1 MEDDG
6 PADSNT
12 SEFYDIISDGGLVGT
27 STNSNNTNNENRRNN
42 NSQDTDDNKNVYIIM
57 QQLSSSNPNTVS
69 SHVMTFTSSDSVSL
83 SESTTLMPPPA
94 TPDRKNSQDDSD
106 SENTISACLIC
117 GDRASGFHYSVY
129 SCEGCKGFFKRSVQ
143 KSLQYVCKDQ
153 GMCFINKFSRNS
165 CQYCRFQKCLNMGMR
180 RDAVREDRSPGGKH
194 RHKRPRI
201 DDPASCGM
209 SSPGAQVL
217 QTVTIKTDIPVIDD
231 PLRESL
237 LAAKPHLYPKAEIKP
252 CSSNNLISIKMIAM
266 MDFVHFLVSITLLQ
280 TFLIENISVSELMH
294 YGYLEL
300 RYIIEWAKKVPGFAD
315 LEFPDQMALLKSSF
329 MELNVLR
336 LSFRSMDLDDKIK
349 FCEDII
355 LPLEHCETMG
365 WGRELVDGTI
375 DFAQRLKDI
384 NLDLTEFCILN
395 GIVLMYPDA
404 HGIEDKLRI
413 AELQSKILD
422 CLRRHIVRQYPLDMK
437 RFGKILLRLP
447 ALRIISAKAAERF
460 LSLTFDGSIQLNE
473 LVLEMMN

>member
-27 STNSNNTNNENRRNN
+27 STNSNNNANNENRRNN
-42 NSQDTDDNKNVYIIM
+42 NIQDSEDNKNVYIIM

-69 SHVMTFTSSDSVSL
+69 SHVMTFSSSDSVSL

-201 DDPASCGM
+201 DDPGSCGL

-217 QTVTIKTDIPVIDD
+217 HTITIKSDAPVIDD

-237 LAAKPHLYPKAEIKP
+237 LAAKPHLYPKAE
-252 CSSNNLISIKMIAM
+252 NSIDK
-266 MDFVHFLVSITLLQ
+266 
-280 TFLIENISVSELMH
+280 IENISVSELMH

-336 LSFRSMDLDDKIK
+336 LSFRSMDLDNKIK
-349 FCEDII
+349 FCEDIV

-404 HGIEDKLRI
+404 HGIEDKIRI

-422 CLRRHIVRQYPLDMK
+422 CLRRHIVRQYPHDMK

-447 ALRIISAKAAERF
+447 ALRIVSAKAAERF

>member
-1 MEDDG
+1 MDDDG

-12 SEFYDIISDGGLVGT
+12 DEFYDIIDSV
-27 STNSNNTNNENRRNN
+27 SNQNLKSNN
-42 NSQDTDDNKNVYIIM
+42 NSSPNQVSSRKNNSLSESEGNRNVYIVM
-57 QQLSSSNPNTVS
+57 QQLNSSNPNTVS
-69 SHVMTFTSSDSVSL
+69 SHVMTFSSGDSVAG
-83 SESTTLMPPPA
+83 STTLMPPPA
-94 TPDRKNSQDDSD
+94 TPDRKHSHEDVSLDSD
-106 SENTISACLIC
+106 SENSINACLIC
-117 GDRASGFHYSVY
+117 GDRASGYHYSVY

-143 KSLQYVCKDQ
+143 KNLQYVCKDQ

-165 CQYCRFQKCLNMGMR
+165 CQFCRFQKCLNMGMR

-201 DDPASCGM
+201 EDGHHLVVAPATTTTMLPGDVVHSHSVK
-209 SSPGAQVL
+209 SSAE
-217 QTVTIKTDIPVIDD
+217 KTPVVDD
-231 PLRESL
+231 PLRDSL
-237 LAAKPHLYPKAEIKP
+237 LAAKPHLYPKAE
-252 CSSNNLISIKMIAM
+252 NNAERS
-266 MDFVHFLVSITLLQ
+266 
-280 TFLIENISVSELMH
+280 ENISVSELMH

-315 LEFPDQMALLKSSF
+315 LDFSDQMALLKSSF

-336 LSFRSMDLDDKIK
+336 LSYRSMEFDNKIK

-355 LPLEHCETMG
+355 LPLEYCETMG
-365 WGRELVDGTI
+365 WGRELVDGTL
-375 DFAQRLKDI
+375 DFAQRLKEI

-404 HGIEDKLRI
+404 HGIEDKIRI

-422 CLRRHIVRQYPLDMK
+422 CLRRHIVRQYPSDPK

-447 ALRIISAKAAERF
+447 ALRVVSAKAAERF